1 MLTTNRMCGYSGD
14 RAQNSIYN
22 GYVTP
27 VSGDFLYPIHFGGAE
42 NTTPAREIISRD
54 YRHVLSPRSLA
65 GLGNLSKKVYNM
77 NNLVNI
83 SNNKAVTTSKIIA
96 DTFGKVHR
104 DVVRAINNLDIPED
118 FRVRNFAQS
127 KFKADNVNGLEYDCY
142 EITRD
147 GFTLLAMGFTGKK
160 AMKFKIKYINAFN
173 DMEAKLKSVYPCG
186 EKSVIVSEHLRSLPV
201 KKELTLSAKIRA
213 ELTELV
219 NTQVEQTLRK
229 VLADVFYPGINQHP
243 SDMPF
248 GNWAVSAVHAIGA
261 MRSEYENLKD
271 RQQEVIRLLEDK
283 R

>member
-1 MLTTNRMCGYSGD
+1 
-14 RAQNSIYN
+14 
-22 GYVTP
+22 
-27 VSGDFLYPIHFGGAE
+27 
-42 NTTPAREIISRD
+42 
-54 YRHVLSPRSLA
+54 
-65 GLGNLSKKVYNM
+65 M

-96 DTFGKVHR
+96 DTFGKAHK
-104 DVVRAINNLDIPED
+104 DVIRAINNLEIPED
-118 FRVRNFAQS
+118 FRERNFAPSNYKSRNQ
-127 KFKADNVNGLEYDCY
+127 NGQLLPAY

-147 GFTLLAMGFTGKK
+147 GFTLLAMGFTGKT
-160 AMKFKIKYINAFN
+160 AMEFKIKYINAFN
-173 DMEAKLKSVYPCG
+173 KMEEKLKAIYPCG
-186 EKSVIVSEHLRSLPV
+186 EKSVVVSEHLRSLPV
-201 KKELTLSAKIRA
+201 KKELTLSPKIRA